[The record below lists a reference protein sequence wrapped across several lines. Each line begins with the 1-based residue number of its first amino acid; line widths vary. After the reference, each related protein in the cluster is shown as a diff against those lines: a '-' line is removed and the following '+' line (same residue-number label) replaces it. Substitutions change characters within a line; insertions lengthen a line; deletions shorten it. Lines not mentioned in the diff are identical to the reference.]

1 MVVVVDADLIPEEG
15 FRISIVLPDGGFGFV
30 AAVGDVGDRGGV
42 ADRVDVGHAD
52 VRRGFERE
60 IEAQVAAAR
69 PVLVDLND
77 EDIFSRDESGRRE
90 VVGGVICLTG
100 GVLVIVIRAKGNGCG
115 DAVFV
120 SERCWA
126 AGPGG
131 VVVGSGTPLGGL

>member
-1 MVVVVDADLIPEEG
+1 MCRGAFQADVCDYFGEIGSSGGG
-15 FRISIVLPDGGFGFV
+15 FGIVLPDGGVGFV

-100 GVLVIVIRAKGNGCG
+100 GGAEGK
-115 DAVFV
+115 
-120 SERCWA
+120 S
-126 AGPGG
+126 GG
-131 VVVGSGTPLGGL
+131 S